1 MSRNDLILKIIS
13 RVSALLSAAVVLLIL
28 GFLIREA
35 TPALREI
42 GLHRF
47 LTDPSWH
54 PLSGNFNLKPMIVAT
69 LVTSL
74 GAVLIAGPL
83 GIASG
88 LFVHFY
94 APPAL
99 ATWHRRIVEILA
111 GIPSVVFGLWGL
123 VVLAPIIANLGGSGQ
138 NLLTATVVLGIMV
151 LPTVAVLSDNAV
163 AVVPREA
170 IQGAAA
176 LGMSRWATVWNI
188 VLPES
193 RSGIVAGIILA
204 LTRAFG
210 ETMAVLML
218 AGNVVEMP
226 TSLLSPGRTL
236 NANIALELGYASTS
250 HRSVLFVSGLILML
264 VVSVMVTVISRRRKT
279 TQ

>member
-1 MSRNDLILKIIS
+1 MSRSDLLLKIATRIAA
-13 RVSALLSAAVVLLIL
+13 VLSATVVLLIL
-28 GFLIREA
+28 GFLFRDA
-35 TPALREI
+35 APALREI
-42 GLHRF
+42 GLSRF

-54 PLSGNFNLKPMIVAT
+54 PLYGHFNLTPMIVAT

-74 GAVLIAGPL
+74 GAVILAGPL

-88 LFVHFY
+88 VFVHFY
-94 APPAL
+94 APSAL
-99 ATWHRRIVEILA
+99 AAWHRRIVELLA

-123 VVLAPIIANLGGSGQ
+123 TVLAPMIAIWGGSGQ
-138 NLLTATVVLGIMV
+138 NLLTATIVLALMV
-151 LPTVAVLSDNAV
+151 LPTVAVFADNAV
-163 AVVPREA
+163 AAVPSESIR
-170 IQGAAA
+170 GAAA
-176 LGMSRWATVWNI
+176 LGMERWGIIWNI
-188 VLPES
+188 VLPQA
-193 RSGIVAGIILA
+193 RTGIIAGVVLA
-204 LTRAFG
+204 MTRALG

-264 VVSVMVTVISRRRKT
+264 VVSLLVTAISWRRRPVR
-279 TQ
+279 